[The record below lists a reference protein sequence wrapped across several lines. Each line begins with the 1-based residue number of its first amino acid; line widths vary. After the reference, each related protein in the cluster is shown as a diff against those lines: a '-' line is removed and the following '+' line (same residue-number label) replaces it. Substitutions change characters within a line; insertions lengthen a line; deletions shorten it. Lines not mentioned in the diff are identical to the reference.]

1 MNIPTYEGENP
12 RANTGSKIVIN
23 DLVTV
28 QGDLN
33 HKVKITE
40 AKMERNDETIVK
52 EDGVKVHNQ
61 NKMLC
66 DAVKRL
72 NPHVFSMINDVTT
85 ELLSPVEEA
94 GQLSM

>member
-1 MNIPTYEGENP
+1 MNIPTYEGENS